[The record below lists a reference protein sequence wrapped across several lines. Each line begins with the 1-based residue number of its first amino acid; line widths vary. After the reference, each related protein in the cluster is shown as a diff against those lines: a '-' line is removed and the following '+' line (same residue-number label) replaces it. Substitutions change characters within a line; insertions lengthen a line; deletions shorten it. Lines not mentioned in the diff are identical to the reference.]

1 METGLDKKITL
12 IWILWSR
19 LPVGNAL
26 ARWLCSRLGELV
38 TLIETELDTSL
49 QPHHRIVT
57 IKHKPPPLTE
67 TLSILES
74 ELMHS

>member
-12 IWILWSR
+12 IWIRWSR

-26 ARWLCSRLGELV
+26 DRWRCSRLGELV
-38 TLIETELDTSL
+38 TQIETELDTSL
-49 QPHHRIVT
+49 QPYHWIVA